1 MKKKLIAGGLLLC
14 TLALSACQTE
24 KKQEKTEKAKTTA
37 EKSTEA
43 KVLSKYKEIK
53 INGAKKTVQIGDP
66 SKGETVAIVK
76 VKGYGTMKF
85 KFFLKDSPLA
95 VKNFLTLASNGYY
108 DGIIFHR
115 VIKDFMIQG
124 GDPTGTGK
132 GGQSIW
138 GKEFKNETSD
148 KLIPVRG
155 ALCMANAGPDTNG
168 SQFFVV
174 QNREVTDEML
184 DSSPIELT
192 KAQRDL
198 FKEQGGYPSLTGD
211 YTVFGQL
218 YDGYDVLDKIAQ
230 TETVSDAKAENKP
243 KKDIVIEKITVKNY

>member
-1 MKKKLIAGGLLLC
+1 M
-14 TLALSACQTE
+14 
-24 KKQEKTEKAKTTA
+24 
-37 EKSTEA
+37 
-43 KVLSKYKEIK
+43 LSKYKEIK

-95 VKNFLTLASNGYY
+95 VKNFLMLASNGYY

-138 GKEFKNETSD
+138 GKE
-148 KLIPVRG
+148 
-155 ALCMANAGPDTNG
+155 
-168 SQFFVV
+168 
-174 QNREVTDEML
+174 
-184 DSSPIELT
+184 
-192 KAQRDL
+192 
-198 FKEQGGYPSLTGD
+198 
-211 YTVFGQL
+211 
-218 YDGYDVLDKIAQ
+218 
-230 TETVSDAKAENKP
+230 
-243 KKDIVIEKITVKNY
+243 

>member
-1 MKKKLIAGGLLLC
+1 MAQNPVVTITMENGDVIKAELYPDIAPISVNNFISLI
-14 TLALSACQTE
+14 Q
-24 KKQEKTEKAKTTA
+24 
-37 EKSTEA
+37 
-43 KVLSKYKEIK
+43 
-53 INGAKKTVQIGDP
+53 
-66 SKGETVAIVK
+66 
-76 VKGYGTMKF
+76 
-85 KFFLKDSPLA
+85 
-95 VKNFLTLASNGYY
+95 KNFY
-108 DGIIFHR
+108 DGLIFHR
-115 VIKDFMIQG
+115 VIKGFMIQG

-230 TETVSDAKAENKP
+230 TQTVSDAKAENKP

>member
-1 MKKKLIAGGLLLC
+1 MKKKLIAGGLILC
-14 TLALSACQTE
+14 TLALCACQTG

-37 EKSTEA
+37 QTSTEA
-43 KVLSKYKEIK
+43 KVLSKYKEIR
-53 INGAKKTVQIGDP
+53 INGAKKTVQIGEP

-138 GKEFKNETSD
+138 
-148 KLIPVRG
+148 
-155 ALCMANAGPDTNG
+155 
-168 SQFFVV
+168 
-174 QNREVTDEML
+174 
-184 DSSPIELT
+184 
-192 KAQRDL
+192 
-198 FKEQGGYPSLTGD
+198 
-211 YTVFGQL
+211 
-218 YDGYDVLDKIAQ
+218 
-230 TETVSDAKAENKP
+230 
-243 KKDIVIEKITVKNY
+243 

>member
-1 MKKKLIAGGLLLC
+1 MKKKLIAGGLILC
-14 TLALSACQTE
+14 TLALCACQTG

-37 EKSTEA
+37 QTSTEA
-43 KVLSKYKEIK
+43 KVLSKYKEIR
-53 INGAKKTVQIGDP
+53 INGAKKTVQIGEP

-138 GKEFKNETSD
+138 GQEFKNETSD

-174 QNREVTDEML
+174 QNREITDEML

-192 KAQRDL
+192 KSQRNL
-198 FKEQGGYPSLTGD
+198 FKDQGGYPSLTGD

-218 YDGYDVLDKIAQ
+218 YDGYDVLDKIAEAQ
-230 TETVSDAKAENKP
+230 TVSDAKAENKP
-243 KKDIVIEKITVKNY
+243 KKDIVIQKITVKNY

>member
-115 VIKDFMIQG
+115 VIKDFML
-124 GDPTGTGK
+124 K
-132 GGQSIW
+132 
-138 GKEFKNETSD
+138 
-148 KLIPVRG
+148 
-155 ALCMANAGPDTNG
+155 
-168 SQFFVV
+168 
-174 QNREVTDEML
+174 
-184 DSSPIELT
+184 SS
-192 KAQRDL
+192 
-198 FKEQGGYPSLTGD
+198 
-211 YTVFGQL
+211 V
-218 YDGYDVLDKIAQ
+218 
-230 TETVSDAKAENKP
+230 
-243 KKDIVIEKITVKNY
+243 